1 MQFLCNF
8 GNAFLLYEILI
19 DKSSSSY
26 VSDRYC
32 PPKTPMKMKLKRF
45 MLSLPSF
52 DNQRLI
58 FHAAR
63 QTRRKA
69 EMARLAVHEWLNQ
82 HDFELEEWK
91 NKTALQMGI
100 GTSELEQ
107 KLLAAA
113 QSQVVTN
120 NRDDDPD
127 SETKSCV
134 SS

>member
-1 MQFLCNF
+1 
-8 GNAFLLYEILI
+8 
-19 DKSSSSY
+19 
-26 VSDRYC
+26 
-32 PPKTPMKMKLKRF
+32 

-58 FHAAR
+58 FHATR

-100 GTSELEQ
+100 GINELEQ

-113 QSQVVTN
+113 QSQVV
-120 NRDDDPD
+120 NRNTDDDSD
-127 SETKSCV
+127 SKTQSCI